1 MILVRFSVAL
11 KNQETIFKHFLVEI
25 MNSLLGKI
33 YKNSKELIMM
43 PAEKNNSMFSF
54 ISGAI

>member
-25 MNSLLGKI
+25 MNSLLDKI
-33 YKNSKELIMM
+33 YENSKELIMM

>member
-1 MILVRFSVAL
+1 MRVSVAL

>member
-43 PAEKNNSMFSF
+43 PAEKNNSMFLF